1 MSPIRKTL
9 PYIPSLGISLTFLLL
24 APAALASC
32 PECGTVTKV
41 KAVKL
46 EGQASGV
53 GAVAGGVLGGVLGNQ
68 LGGGR
73 GKDVATV
80 GGLVGGAY
88 VGHQVEKKS
97 NAKMEYRVVVQMEDG
112 SKKTFKYASP
122 TSYRV
127 GDSVKVKEGS
137 LVRP

>member
-9 PYIPSLGISLTFLLL
+9 SNIPSLGVSLSLLLL
-24 APAALASC
+24 AATALAAC

-41 KAVKL
+41 KAVKIA
-46 EGQASGV
+46 GQASGV
-53 GAVAGGVLGGVLGNQ
+53 GAVTGGVIGGVLGNQ

-73 GKDVATV
+73 GKNVATV

-88 VGHQVEKKS
+88 VGHQVEKNS

-112 SKKTFKYASP
+112 SKKTFNYASP
-122 TSYRV
+122 TSYKV
-127 GDSVKVKEGS
+127 GDGVKVKEGT
-137 LVRP
+137 LVRQ